1 MQLMLKR
8 PRTLGFSSLMEP
20 HLFKK
25 KKKKSYTTL
34 YYYSIIIIPLLSVVV
49 VVGITLNERKK
60 DW

>member
-25 KKKKSYTTL
+25 KKKKKL
-34 YYYSIIIIPLLSVVV
+34 YYTVLLFYPLLSVVV